1 MCNCSNWKEPIK
13 INRKI
18 SFNNNIIMNN
28 ENYTYIFK
36 EEGNGRTYPAQLCSY
51 LNSFFRLV

>member
-1 MCNCSNWKEPIK
+1 MKMTECVIALNG
-13 INRKI
+13 KI

-51 LNSFFRLV
+51 LNSFLLLV